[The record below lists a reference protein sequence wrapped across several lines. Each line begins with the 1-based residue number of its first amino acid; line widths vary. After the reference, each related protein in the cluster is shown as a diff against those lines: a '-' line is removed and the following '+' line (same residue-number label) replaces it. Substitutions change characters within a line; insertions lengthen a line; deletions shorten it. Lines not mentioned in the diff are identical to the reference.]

1 MPKYYYDADSSATF
15 GGLGTKIGAS
25 FMVMLLLTLGLV
37 IYTIQNLGKT
47 LVIEQ
52 SLENMQEKGNRVVN
66 NLDAI
71 TDQVAAITTSVA
83 GGSVGAIAASHSDN
97 GKALNQYISDVYG
110 RLDDKKINGF
120 GIYPDYR
127 SAKPLIA
134 QFNTLGY
141 PRLYWYRPHASEPY
155 TLLQEFEAKYDLTS
169 EFWYVP
175 SKVLYQRI
183 GYQGCVW
190 SESYVEPTNK
200 IPMVTCA
207 SAVVANHQFLGM
219 TQTNLSLD
227 CINKFLQQWQESFK
241 GYMLLIDNNNRILS
255 FPNLTPEMRQ
265 GLKLKNAGVKNHSIY
280 RYDLVNITLDDLVA
294 NYPQFDAIRHSV
306 SELNTQLIEKTR
318 LALTTPPTPQDDF
331 EAMVQKIVAD
341 SHEMIS
347 TEEASRIVAYTLDN
361 QVSDTLNPLDSD
373 RANFFQKQLFFPHD
387 TILKQPADAMIFLV
401 PNTHWK
407 LVIVQPQ
414 NQTTKAADTLS
425 KTLLTYLIPAILLGM
440 FLILVFVR
448 QLVTKRLAQTS
459 QHMTHIHQQIQLNH
473 YQNLT
478 TLNLPIKGDD
488 EISYLNHSINALLK
502 RLQDNEGILAS
513 LNADLEQKVENR
525 TKDLQNALKEL
536 KSSQLQ
542 LIRAEKMATLGQ
554 MVAGVAHEVNTP
566 LSYVQN
572 NLELIHTLLHDYD
585 TLNLKLHEFSLL
597 LATDEPTET
606 EILEQLQQILRLVT
620 KVKPLEIQDELEQMI
635 QDSLFGVE
643 QISDLVLTLRNFS
656 RIDESKVKLVDI
668 TDCINTCLTLL
679 KSSLK
684 MVTLFTDFNHPPAIV
699 CSPSQINQVI
709 LNILANACHAVL
721 RQKKLLAPHT
731 QKPFFPQITI
741 LTQSDERW
749 LLIEISDNGHGMDS
763 HTIEKLFEPFFT
775 TKNAGDGTGLGMA
788 ISQQIISQHGGRID
802 VISQPHQGTTFTIYL
817 PIDSPL
823 KLIKELPF
831 P

>member
-127 SAKPLIA
+127 SVKPLIA

-219 TQTNLSLD
+219 TQTNLSLE
-227 CINKFLQQWQESFK
+227 CINKFFQQWQESFK

-265 GLKLKNAGVKNHSIY
+265 GLKLK
-280 RYDLVNITLDDLVA
+280 
-294 NYPQFDAIRHSV
+294 
-306 SELNTQLIEKTR
+306 
-318 LALTTPPTPQDDF
+318 
-331 EAMVQKIVAD
+331 
-341 SHEMIS
+341 
-347 TEEASRIVAYTLDN
+347 
-361 QVSDTLNPLDSD
+361 
-373 RANFFQKQLFFPHD
+373 
-387 TILKQPADAMIFLV
+387 LKQPADAMIFLV

-741 LTQSDERW
+741 RTQSDERW